1 MGVSAGLGMW
11 LLFDLPQTLS
21 ATQLT
26 LWMIGFGIFYVPYIS
41 LNADLTTSYEE
52 RTMLSTLRIF
62 LEKLAGIV
70 MGFVI
75 LLVFLANAPDFPDGR
90 LRTRPVTQR
99 WALWAVL
106 LQSCQF

>member
-1 MGVSAGLGMW
+1 VVAIRSAANAIRHATHFMDDR
-11 LLFDLPQTLS
+11 FCDLCTHF
-21 ATQLT
+21 
-26 LWMIGFGIFYVPYIS
+26 FGIFYVPYIS